1 MNSNMNFDNG
11 FPNFEEFTSSFQKD
25 SSNSSNADTSIPFG
39 NIDMNTIL
47 KIKQVME
54 KMNQNKNDPRSN
66 LLLSLKPY
74 LKPSRKQKV
83 DQYIQLLNMGSIME
97 NFNPMGGEKT
107 KWCIL
112 TLFLELLIIEGL
124 TLIILIEDLHIMRIK
139 ILIIMKESLVSLVF
153 HLNKNKEILVAA

>member
-1 MNSNMNFDNG
+1 MNSNMNFDNS
-11 FPNFEEFTSSFQKD
+11 FPNFEEFTSSFQNYIY
-25 SSNSSNADTSIPFG
+25 NSSNTDDSSHIG

-83 DQYIQLLNMGSIME
+83 DQYIQLLNMGSVME
-97 NFNPMGGEKT
+97 NFNFMGGEKT
-107 KWCIL
+107 K
-112 TLFLELLIIEGL
+112 
-124 TLIILIEDLHIMRIK
+124 
-139 ILIIMKESLVSLVF
+139 
-153 HLNKNKEILVAA
+153 